1 MATDAP
7 PSSRPARIAAP
18 TLRQLASQR
27 LVETPDVKALTRS
40 QTAKLEPAFA
50 AAPAPVVAMTLSA
63 RKPFGSRGYI
73 DVYKPGRWD
82 CESDQIFLDPIVVS
96 SPGVWTGSVV
106 YGNFK
111 APATKKYLLAVH
123 FYGADI
129 TLKLN
134 GPFGDV
140 TAHSFQNQPAVATA
154 QYQLNQGQK
163 TWFQFSCQ
171 GIYLGFLTKIE
182 MLRLP

>member
-1 MATDAP
+1 MATDSP
-7 PSSRPARIAAP
+7 PSTRPARLSNP

-27 LVETPDVKALTRS
+27 VVETPRVKALTR
-40 QTAKLEPAFA
+40 ARLARFEPALV
-50 AAPAPVVAMTLSA
+50 AAPAPAVVMTLSA
-63 RKPFGSRGYI
+63 RKPFGPRGYI

-106 YGNFK
+106 YGSFT
-111 APATKKYLLAVH
+111 APVTKKYLLAVH

-129 TLKLN
+129 TLKLQ

-140 TAHSFQNQPAVATA
+140 TAHSVQNQPAVATA
-154 QYQLNQGQK
+154 QYQLTKGQK
-163 TWFQFSCQ
+163 TWFQFNCV
-171 GIYLGFLTKIE
+171 GIYLGFLKKVE

>member
-1 MATDAP
+1 MATDTP
-7 PSSRPARIAAP
+7 PASRPARLGAP
-18 TLRQLASQR
+18 TLKQLASQR
-27 LVETPDVKALTRS
+27 LVDTPYVKALSRA
-40 QTAKLEPAFA
+40 QLAKAEPAFA
-50 AAPAPVVAMTLSA
+50 AAPPPTVVMTLSA
-63 RKPFGSRGYI
+63 RKPFGQRGYI

-82 CESDQIFLDPIVVS
+82 CESDQVFLDPIVVS

-106 YGNFK
+106 YGNFT
-111 APATKKYLLAVH
+111 APTTKNYLLAVH

-129 TLKLN
+129 TLKLS

-140 TAHSFQNQPAVATA
+140 TAHSVQNQAAVATA
-154 QYQLNQGQK
+154 RYQLSQGQK
-163 TWFQFSCQ
+163 TWFQFNCV

>member
-1 MATDAP
+1 MATDTP
-7 PSSRPARIAAP
+7 PASRPARLGDP

-27 LVETPDVKALTRS
+27 LVETPYVKALTRA
-40 QTAKLEPAFA
+40 QLAKAEPLLA
-50 AAPAPVVAMTLSA
+50 AAPSPTVVMTLSA
-63 RKPFGSRGYI
+63 RKPFGQRGSI

-82 CESDQIFLDPIVVS
+82 CESDQVFLDPLVVS

-106 YGNFK
+106 YGKFT
-111 APATKKYLLAVH
+111 APTTKKYLLVVH

-129 TLKLN
+129 TLKLS

-140 TAHSFQNQPAVATA
+140 TAHSFQNQATVATA
-154 QYQLNQGQK
+154 QYQLSQGQK
-163 TWFQFSCQ
+163 TWFQFNCV
-171 GIYLGFLTKIE
+171 GFYLGFLTKIE